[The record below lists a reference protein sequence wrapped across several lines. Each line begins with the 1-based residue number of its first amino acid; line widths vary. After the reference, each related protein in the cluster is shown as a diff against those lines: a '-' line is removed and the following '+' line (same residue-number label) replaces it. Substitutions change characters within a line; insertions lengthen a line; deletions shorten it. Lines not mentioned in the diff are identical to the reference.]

1 MEDRRAGR
9 KNIISDDSVDQMDSE
24 LDRLKQAAQELDGKA
39 NLLEEIKE
47 EDFGPEFEEDEPRTP
62 GLKSAVI
69 EPDQNLSAMMHEQV
83 EAIGQEWLQEHF
95 INLPV
100 SEATK
105 LVDFCFFGNTMICV
119 F

>member
-1 MEDRRAGR
+1 
-9 KNIISDDSVDQMDSE
+9 
-24 LDRLKQAAQELDGKA
+24 
-39 NLLEEIKE
+39 
-47 EDFGPEFEEDEPRTP
+47 
-62 GLKSAVI
+62 
-69 EPDQNLSAMMHEQV
+69 MMHEQV